1 MYTRYARHALLLQVL
16 VGGLFPATAYAQPD
30 LAAPLTLEDVLK
42 LAEPRSEAIALATA
56 GVRRAEGQQERARSG
71 QFPQLSVSASYDR
84 ALASEFEGVFEGTSG
99 ATCPPFAPDPAASI
113 EARVTEIERALD
125 CGAVGGLFGGSSGGD
140 GDGSSSFENLP
151 FGRAN
156 TWRVNVSFS
165 QNLYSGG
172 RLRAERDVAAAGR
185 ESAGLTLTST
195 RAEFLFRVTQ
205 AYYDAAL
212 SDRLVEIAEAT
223 IQQADDT
230 LRLAQVRYEAGTQPE
245 FEVLRA
251 RVARENL
258 TPVLIRQRADREI
271 AYLRMKQLLDVSAD
285 AQLRLAAG
293 LGGPLPPPPVFA
305 PRLAEAEAAVTTA
318 IVTNTV
324 DPQIALPAVGDRLV
338 IREADTTVR
347 LREAT
352 LRLTEAQRRPSANLT
367 SIYGRVGYPS
377 GFLPGWS
384 DFRTNWTVGA
394 TLQWTVLTGGRQ
406 RADERIARAELDQAK
421 IARQQTTEQAE
432 LDARS
437 AWAELVAARASWE
450 SSGGTVSQA
459 TRAYQIAEV
468 RYNAGVSTQIEL
480 SDARLLLVQAEAGR
494 AQTARNLQVARARV
508 ALLPELPLGLG
519 QTTAPVQQAPSQPVP
534 STPAPA
540 QTPAVG
546 QQFTSTAAAGGVQM
560 GGFR

>member
-1 MYTRYARHALLLQVL
+1 MYTRYARHTLLLQVL
-16 VGGLFPATAYAQPD
+16 VYALFSTAAHAQP
-30 LAAPLTLEDVLK
+30 ASTTPLTLDEVLK
-42 LAEPRSEAIALATA
+42 LAEPRSEAIGIAAA

-84 ALASEFEGVFEGTSG
+84 ALASEFEGVFDGTNG

-125 CGAVGGLFGGSSGGD
+125 CGAVGGLFGGSSGAD
-140 GDGSSSFENLP
+140 GDGTDGFELLP

-230 LRLAQVRYEAGTQPE
+230 MRLAQVRYDAGTQPE

-271 AYLRMKQLLDVSAD
+271 AYLRLKQLLDLPPD

-293 LGGPLPPPPVFA
+293 LGDPLPPPPVFA
-305 PRLAEAEAAVTTA
+305 PRLASAEAAVTSA
-318 IVTNTV
+318 VVSNTV

-338 IREADTTVR
+338 IREAEATVR

-437 AWAELVAARASWE
+437 AWAELVASRASWE
-450 SSGGTVSQA
+450 SSAGTVAQA

-480 SDARLLLVQAEAGR
+480 SDSRLLLVQAEASR

-519 QTTAPVQQAPSQPVP
+519 QSAAPVPQALP

-540 QTPAVG
+540 QTPAPG